1 MVQCGSERWRNLHH
15 KPAPDAGSP
24 PRLDKLRPLIGEIV
38 GIFKGR
44 VPRGSTLTTPGAAES
59 VNAARLPR
67 AYFRDRRL
75 PGLMFREVKPACGS
89 VVTAE
94 MTARIYSPYIRLL

>member
-1 MVQCGSERWRNLHH
+1 MVQCGSERWRNLYL
-15 KPAPDAGSP
+15 KPVPDAGWP

-38 GIFKGR
+38 GIFNGR

-67 AYFRDRRL
+67 AYFRDRRFTGGIDQRPCVRPVL
-75 PGLMFREVKPACGS
+75 SAGPMYEWRVLRTE
-89 VVTAE
+89 
-94 MTARIYSPYIRLL
+94 